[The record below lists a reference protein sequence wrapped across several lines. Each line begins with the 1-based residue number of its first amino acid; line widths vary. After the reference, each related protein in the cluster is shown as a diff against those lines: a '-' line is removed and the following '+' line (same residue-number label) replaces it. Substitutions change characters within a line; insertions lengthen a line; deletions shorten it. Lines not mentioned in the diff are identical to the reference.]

1 VVGPIEQDPVLRLG
15 PVRGDVRL
23 LGPHLQGDEVLAQRA
38 WDLAEALVGVSIDE
52 SGDEG
57 DVHVRDR
64 ATADHG
70 GEGKTPK
77 SEMMN
82 ETVRNGGMFSCG

>member
-1 VVGPIEQDPVLRLG
+1 
-15 PVRGDVRL
+15 
-23 LGPHLQGDEVLAQRA
+23 
-38 WDLAEALVGVSIDE
+38 VGVSIDE